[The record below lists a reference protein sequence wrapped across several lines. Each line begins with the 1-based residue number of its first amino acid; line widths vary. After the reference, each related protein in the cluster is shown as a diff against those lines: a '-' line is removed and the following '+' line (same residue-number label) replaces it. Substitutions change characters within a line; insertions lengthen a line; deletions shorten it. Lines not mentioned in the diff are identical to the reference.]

1 VSVRR
6 MMVAR
11 LFVFC
16 CAVVLMAFAAGRA
29 QADPKPEA
37 PPQQPNGSVQVQPVP
52 APGTSG
58 TSASTSTQVNSSTS
72 GRLGSSTST
81 NVSPPVSTSIRSVS
95 RTPVTAARVRAS
107 SRQPHARPQ
116 RRTTPQAARETPSLN
131 IAWST
136 WLRDAAAV
144 NVLPPVG
151 GSSSTRMLVAAG
163 IALVLLVLAEAS
175 FLGLAGSRLG
185 RADVRADEPLAI
197 RRVQLRR

>member
-1 VSVRR
+1 

-16 CAVVLMAFAAGRA
+16 CALVLMAFAAGRA

-37 PPQQPNGSVQVQPVP
+37 PPQPHNGSAQVQPVP
-52 APGTSG
+52 APSTSG

-72 GRLGSSTST
+72 TH
-81 NVSPPVSTSIRSVS
+81 VSPPVSTSIRSVS
-95 RTPVTAARVRAS
+95 RRPVTVAHVRAS

-116 RRTTPQAARETPSLN
+116 RRTTPQAARHQLPSLN
-131 IAWST
+131 SGWPA
-136 WLRDAAAV
+136 WLRNAAAL
-144 NVLPPVG
+144 NQLPPVG

-175 FLGLAGSRLG
+175 FLGLAGLRLG